1 MDASKVELSR
11 TELDFLH
18 RLLLDLQQRLDASG
32 DAGGGDTGSAI
43 ELALALL
50 RWDGTTPPEFDA
62 QLGLGAAVEMKL
74 GLDAM
79 CAYRQWRTERRK
91 APVTP

>member
-1 MDASKVELSR
+1 MDAPKVELSR

-18 RLLLDLQQRLDASG
+18 RLLLDMQQRLDATG
-32 DAGGGDTGSAI
+32 DCDADTVSAI

-50 RWDGTTPPEFDA
+50 RWDGVTPPAFDA